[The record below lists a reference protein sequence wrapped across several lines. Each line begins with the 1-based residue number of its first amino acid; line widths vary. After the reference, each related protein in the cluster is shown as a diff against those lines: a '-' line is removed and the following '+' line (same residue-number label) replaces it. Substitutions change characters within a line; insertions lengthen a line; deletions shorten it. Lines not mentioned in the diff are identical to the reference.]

1 MDECAKKSGIFIFLW
16 LYRETL
22 DKREMQ
28 TKAEQNLDTP
38 INMQNNFKEWKVNK
52 LEAVYVFDDWI
63 TSDGN
68 ANTDDERRVLLDVL
82 TAILERNTKF
92 VFVIPTRICLKNPV
106 IENIQNLK
114 ICKKQVQLIK

>member
-16 LYRETL
+16 LYSETV

-28 TKAEQNLDTP
+28 TKAEQNLDTS
-38 INMQNNFKEWKVNK
+38 INMQNNFKKWKDNK

-68 ANTDDERRVLLDVL
+68 ANTDDEREVVIEVV
-82 TAILERNTKF
+82 TAILKRNTKF
-92 VFVIPTRICLKNPV
+92 VFVIPTICLKNPV
-106 IENIQNLK
+106 IKNIQNFR
-114 ICKKQVQLIK
+114 ICKKQVQIEK